1 MKTKLTL
8 AVLTAMAA
16 TALAFTGCD
25 GKKDVAVE
33 KVTISESS
41 LSLKTGEEVKLTA
54 TVLPENATNTTLV
67 WKSGNPSV
75 ASVTDGVVKGLS
87 EGTSTV
93 TVSSE
98 DGSKSAS
105 CLVSVSDYHAESVS
119 ITPGGDQNLKKG
131 ESVQLSAS
139 VLPDNAVNKN
149 VVWSSSAS
157 AVASVDQTGKVTALS
172 GGETTITVSTVDGN
186 KTASVKVYVTVAC
199 AGIALSE
206 SSVEFYEGIPFTG
219 LKLTFTPEDCSDK
232 EVEWTYDTTILTVTA
247 GSDGTLTLLGNI
259 EGQTTLKATSKDGG
273 FTAECTVKVLPTGT
287 TVPDDNYGKYE

>member
-1 MKTKLTL
+1 M
-8 AVLTAMAA
+8 
-16 TALAFTGCD
+16 
-25 GKKDVAVE
+25 E

-41 LSLKTGEEVKLTA
+41 LSLKTGDEAKLTA

-87 EGTSTV
+87 EGTSTI

-157 AVASVDQTGKVTALS
+157 EVASVDQTGKVTALS

>member
-8 AVLTAMAA
+8 AVLTAIAA

-25 GKKDVAVE
+25 SKKDVAVE

-157 AVASVDQTGKVTALS
+157 SVASVDQTGKVTALS

-199 AGIALSE
+199 AGIVLSE
-206 SSVEFYEGIPFTG
+206 SSVELYEGIPFTG

-273 FTAECTVKVLPTGT
+273 FTAECIVKVLPTGT

>member
-1 MKTKLTL
+1 M
-8 AVLTAMAA
+8 
-16 TALAFTGCD
+16 
-25 GKKDVAVE
+25 
-33 KVTISESS
+33 
-41 LSLKTGEEVKLTA
+41 
-54 TVLPENATNTTLV
+54 
-67 WKSGNPSV
+67 
-75 ASVTDGVVKGLS
+75 
-87 EGTSTV
+87 
-93 TVSSE
+93 
-98 DGSKSAS
+98 
-105 CLVSVSDYHAESVS
+105 
-119 ITPGGDQNLKKG
+119 
-131 ESVQLSAS
+131 
-139 VLPDNAVNKN
+139 LPDNAVNKN

>member
-157 AVASVDQTGKVTALS
+157 VV